1 MSDKGWIKLDR
12 GVLNHWL
19 WKDKPFSEGQ
29 AWVHLLLMANHE
41 DKVILFNG
49 KKVKIPRGSFITSMR
64 KLANEW
70 GWSKDR
76 VSRFL
81 TQLEC
86 DTMLDTKRDTHKTVV
101 TIVNYGKF
109 QNRRDTN
116 KDNRKDSNKVQTRNI
131 RKGRQY
137 ADATGSEEEKAK
149 PKTREEYE
157 AEGWNF

>member
-1 MSDKGWIKLDR
+1 M
-12 GVLNHWL
+12 LNHWL

-29 AWVHLLLMANHE
+29 AWIHLLLMANHE
-41 DKVILFNG
+41 SKTILFNG
-49 KKVKIPRGSFITSMR
+49 ERIKIPRGSFITSMR

-86 DTMLDTKRDTHKTVV
+86 DRMLDTKRDRTKTAV

-116 KDNRKDSNKVQTRNI
+116 KDSNKDSNKVQTRNI
-131 RKGRQY
+131 RRGAQH
-137 ADATGSEEEKAK
+137 ADAAGAQEEDTRA
-149 PKTREEYE
+149 KTREELE
-157 AEGWNF
+157 AEGWEF